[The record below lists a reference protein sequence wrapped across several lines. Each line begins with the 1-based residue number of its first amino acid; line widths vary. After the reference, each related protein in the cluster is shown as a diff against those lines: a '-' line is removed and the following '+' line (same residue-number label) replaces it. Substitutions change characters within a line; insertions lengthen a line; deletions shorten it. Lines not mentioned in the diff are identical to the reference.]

1 MINIKKING
10 HYTFIFPNG
19 RAKCIKPFISMANR
33 KTVKLYKSP
42 VYKENIISFIIS
54 DSKSFIFDKKS
65 WTHFVNL
72 IPIIDNF
79 YNGDRVV
86 QPKRYSAETSVHI
99 DSDGSD
105 RMW

>member
-1 MINIKKING
+1 MPVIHSFFQMGEQSVASHSFKL
-10 HYTFIFPNG
+10 
-19 RAKCIKPFISMANR
+19 ANR
-33 KTVKLYKSP
+33 KMVKLYKSP

-79 YNGDRVV
+79 FHGDRVV
-86 QPKRYSAETSVHI
+86 QPK
-99 DSDGSD
+99 
-105 RMW
+105 